1 MGGDCGHRIHLM
13 VENRSNAMKTLLEFL
28 IVAGPVTFFLVV
40 LSAYLRADRL
50 DRKNDQQVPHN

>member
-1 MGGDCGHRIHLM
+1 
-13 VENRSNAMKTLLEFL
+13 MKTLLEFL